1 MDETKQRG
9 PIFVVGCPRSGTTL
23 LQYMLRAHPR
33 ISLPTS
39 ESHFFIP
46 LYRNKSAYGNLSSVE
61 SMGNLLTEMY
71 KWQGGFFDEEMHGI
85 KFDVEALANEFHR
98 RGVNTVEGVIAA
110 VFEKNALG
118 EGKARWG
125 DKTPYYALH
134 LPTILEMFPDAQVI
148 HLIRDGRGVAWSLMD
163 RKYDFKVYS
172 AYIAAKY
179 WQQYV
184 EAARSA
190 GSRLGKRI
198 YLEIKYEDLLEEP
211 EEQLRKVCEFLGE
224 EYSPALL
231 EYEKPSETTHTL
243 LHKPV
248 QKSNV
253 NKWRR
258 LMTRSQIR
266 IFEGGAGH
274 TLTSFGYE
282 LVTSGKTLPKP
293 IRALFRFHNL
303 LASWWYRHRKSWKSE

>member
-1 MDETKQRG
+1 MNEKKQGG
-9 PIFVVGCPRSGTTL
+9 PIFIVGCPRSGTTL
-23 LQYMLRAHPR
+23 LQYMLRVHPR
-33 ISLPTS
+33 ISLPTG

-46 LYRNKSAYGNLSSVE
+46 LYKNKLAFGNLDNVE
-61 SMGNLLTEMY
+61 SIKKFLTELY
-71 KWQGGFFDEEMHGI
+71 KRGGGFIDEDMHGI
-85 KFDVEALANEFHR
+85 NFDVIAYANEFHK
-98 RGVNTVEGVIAA
+98 RGVNTVEGLIAA

-118 EGKARWG
+118 EGKVRWG

-163 RKYDFKVYS
+163 RKHDFKVYS

-184 EAARSA
+184 EGARIS
-190 GSRLGKRI
+190 GSKLGKQV
-198 YLEIKYEDLLEEP
+198 YLEIRYEDLLEAP
-211 EEQLRKVCEFLGE
+211 DSQLQKVCEFLGE
-224 EYSPALL
+224 AYSPALL

-248 QKSNV
+248 QKDNI

-266 IFEGGAGH
+266 IFEAGAGD

-293 IRALFRFHNL
+293 IRALFRFHNWM
-303 LASWWYRHRKSWKSE
+303 ASWWYRHRKSWKSE

>member
-1 MDETKQRG
+1 MGETKRGG
-9 PIFVVGCPRSGTTL
+9 PIFIVGCPRSGTTL
-23 LQYMLRAHPR
+23 LQFMLRAHPR
-33 ISLPTS
+33 ISLPTG

-46 LYRNKSAYGNLSSVE
+46 MYRNRHAYGNLDNVASIE
-61 SMGNLLTEMY
+61 NLLTEIY
-71 KWQGGFFDEEMHGI
+71 TRSTGFFDEDMPGI
-85 KFDVEALANEFHR
+85 TFDATALANEFR
-98 RGVNTVEGVIAA
+98 ERGINSVEGIIAA

-118 EGKARWG
+118 EGKVRWG

-163 RKYDFKVYS
+163 RRHDFRVYN

-184 EAARSA
+184 EAARNS
-190 GSRLGKRI
+190 GCKLGRQI
-198 YLEIKYEDLLEEP
+198 YLEIRYEDLLEAP
-211 EEQLRKVCEFLGE
+211 DKQLQKICEFLGE
-224 EYSPALL
+224 AYSPALL

-248 QKSNV
+248 QKDNID
-253 NKWRR
+253 KWRR
-258 LMTRSQIR
+258 LMTKSQIK
-266 IFEGGAGH
+266 IFEAGAGD

-282 LVTSGKTLPKP
+282 LVTSGKPLPKP
-293 IRALFRFHNL
+293 IRALFRLHNL
-303 LASWWYRHRKSWKSE
+303 VASWWYRHRKSWQSK